1 LQSTASHK
9 KMKKFRFPRTIKR
22 KLFNIIFG
30 GVGKRRLITDYNPR
44 RRPLPLQFRMMWI
57 RRAHQGWRN
66 KVIGTI
72 NALKLRLLFGR
83 MKSTPQFRR

>member
-1 LQSTASHK
+1 
-9 KMKKFRFPRTIKR
+9 MKSFNFPRTIKR

-57 RRAHQGWRN
+57 RRSHQGWRN
-66 KVIGTI
+66 RVYGSII
-72 NALKLRLLFGR
+72 AIKLRLQYGR
-83 MKSTPQFRR
+83 RKSVPQFRR